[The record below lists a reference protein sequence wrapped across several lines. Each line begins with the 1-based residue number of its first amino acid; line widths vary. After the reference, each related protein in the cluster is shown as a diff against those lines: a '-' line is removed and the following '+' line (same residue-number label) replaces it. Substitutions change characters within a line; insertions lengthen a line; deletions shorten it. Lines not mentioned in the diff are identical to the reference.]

1 VARVRMCI
9 TCWKPERECLCD
21 DEPTGAEIDGMDG
34 DDGDEAA

>member
-1 VARVRMCI
+1 MCI

-21 DEPTGAEIDGMDG
+21 DDEPVAAVIDGMDG